1 LKHLNK
7 CLYMQ
12 KELTVSAHNLQN
24 NNQVKEE
31 YNILIVDDHKIFREG
46 LSFVISQMSGF
57 KVIGAASNGHDFL
70 NMIDDLDVDIVLMD
84 ISMPGINGIDATAK
98 ALEKHHDLK
107 VIALSM
113 FCDREYYYK
122 MIQAGASGYILKDSG
137 REELLKALNTVVNG
151 EKYFSQKL
159 LHSLIM
165 GSNSSSASSDTTAPK
180 NTQLTPGETEIL
192 KLICQGHSN
201 LEISKK
207 LSLSIRII
215 DGFKSDLMAKTG
227 VKNSVGLAV
236 YALKNHLLDN

>member
-1 LKHLNK
+1 MH
-7 CLYMQ
+7 
-12 KELTVSAHNLQN
+12 KELTVSEQILQN

-46 LSFVISQMSGF
+46 LSFVISQMNGF
-57 KVIGAASNGHDFL
+57 KVIGAASNGNDFL
-70 NMIDDLDVDIVLMD
+70 DMIDNLDVDIVLMD

-137 REELLKALNTVVNG
+137 REELLKALNTIVNG

-165 GSNSSSASSDTTAPK
+165 HSTNSTGSSDSSDSANREKTK
-180 NTQLTPGETEIL
+180 LTPEESEIL
-192 KLICQGHSN
+192 KLICQGLSN
-201 LEISKK
+201 LEISKR
-207 LSLSIRII
+207 LSLSIRTI
-215 DGFKSDLMAKTG
+215 DGFKTDLMAKTG

-236 YALKNHLLDN
+236 FALKNHLLDN

>member
-1 LKHLNK
+1 
-7 CLYMQ
+7 
-12 KELTVSAHNLQN
+12 
-24 NNQVKEE
+24 VKEE

-46 LSFVISQMSGF
+46 LSFVISQMNGF
-57 KVIGAASNGHDFL
+57 KVIGAASNGNDFL
-70 NMIDDLDVDIVLMD
+70 DMVDNLDVDIVLMD

-137 REELLKALNTVVNG
+137 REELLKALNTIVNG

-165 GSNSSSASSDTTAPK
+165 HSNSSTVQPQSAPAQKTK
-180 NTQLTPGETEIL
+180 LTPEETEIL
-192 KLICQGHSN
+192 KLICQGLSN
-201 LEISKK
+201 LDISKK
-207 LSLSIRII
+207 LSLSIRTI

-236 YALKNHLLDN
+236 FALKNHLLDN

>member
-1 LKHLNK
+1 MH
-7 CLYMQ
+7 
-12 KELTVSAHNLQN
+12 KELTISAQNPQN

-46 LSFVISQMSGF
+46 LSFVISQMNGF
-57 KVIGAASNGHDFL
+57 KVIGAASNGNDFL
-70 NMIDDLDVDIVLMD
+70 DMVDNLDVDIVLMD

-98 ALEKHHDLK
+98 AMEKHHDLK

-137 REELLKALNTVVNG
+137 REELLKALNTIVNG

-165 GSNSSSASSDTTAPK
+165 HSGSSSVPSDSAPSQK
-180 NTQLTPGETEIL
+180 TILTPEETEIL
-192 KLICQGHSN
+192 KLICQGLSN
-201 LEISKK
+201 MEISKK
-207 LSLSIRII
+207 LSLSIRTI
-215 DGFKSDLMAKTG
+215 DGFKTDLMAKTG

-236 YALKNHLLDN
+236 FALKNHLLDN